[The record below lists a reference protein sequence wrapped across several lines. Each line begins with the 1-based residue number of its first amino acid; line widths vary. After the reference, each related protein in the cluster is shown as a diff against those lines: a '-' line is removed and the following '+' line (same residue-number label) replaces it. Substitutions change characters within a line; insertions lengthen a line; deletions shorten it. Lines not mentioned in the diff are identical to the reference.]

1 MTRSG
6 DVIVKLS
13 VPGSVAFRGRV
24 LEMVERVCRKAV
36 GQDRGPEP
44 FVHQMVSAVGEAF
57 NNIAIHAYNDTNRDE
72 VEVEVSIDST
82 CVTATLRDF
91 GVAFLPRQSKP
102 VDMSRFGDLD
112 LPESGMG
119 MHIMRSFVDEVDYR
133 PGSPNVLQ
141 LRKNLLATG

>member
-6 DVIVKLS
+6 VIVKLS

-24 LEMVERVCRKAV
+24 LDMVERVCRKAI
-36 GQDRGPEP
+36 DHDFEPEV

-72 VEVEVSIDST
+72 VEVEVCIDST
-82 CVTATLRDF
+82 SVTATLRDF
-91 GVAFLPRQSKP
+91 GIAFRPRQPQSL
-102 VDMSRFGDLD
+102 DMSRFGELE

-119 MHIMRSFVDEVDYR
+119 MHIMRSFVDEVDYH

-141 LRKNLLATG
+141 LKKRLLATG